1 MRMDEI
7 LETKDLT
14 KRYGKQ
20 LALDGL
26 NFTLKKGQVLGV
38 IGPNGSGKTTLF
50 SIVLGLRKAS
60 SGSFT
65 LLGSSDPE
73 KVRNRVGVI
82 LDQGNFYQNISAK
95 KNLTISAMTK
105 GVDLARV
112 DELLEKVGLG
122 QVGNKSFKNFSYGM
136 KKRLEVADA
145 LLARPEFIIMDEPTN
160 GLDPEG
166 IIFIRD
172 LIFQLQNE
180 GKTIML
186 SSHYLDE
193 VDKVC
198 TDFLI
203 LKNGRNIFHG
213 SKEAVKDNFQSLESV
228 FTNKF

>member
-1 MRMDEI
+1 MDEI
-7 LETKDLT
+7 LGTQELT
-14 KRYGKQ
+14 KRYGNQ

-26 NFTLKKGQVLGV
+26 SFSLKKGQVLGV
-38 IGPNGSGKTTLF
+38 IGPNGSGKTTFF

-65 LLGSSDPE
+65 ILGNSDPE
-73 KVRNRVGVI
+73 EVRNKVGVI

-95 KNLTISAMTK
+95 KNLTISGMTK
-105 GVDLARV
+105 KVDLSRV

-122 QVGNKSFKNFSYGM
+122 KVGDKSFKNFSYGM

-145 LLARPEFIIMDEPTN
+145 LLGQPELVIMDEPTN

-172 LIFQLQNE
+172 LILQLQNE

-193 VDKVC
+193 VEKVC

-203 LKNGRNIFHG
+203 LKNGKKIFHG
-213 SKEAVKDNFQSLESV
+213 SKDAVKDNFKSLESV

>member
-1 MRMDEI
+1 MSEI
-7 LETKDLT
+7 LETKELT
-14 KRYGKQ
+14 KRYGNQ

-26 NFTLKKGQVLGV
+26 NLSLKKGQVLGV

-65 LLGSSDPE
+65 ILGKNDPE
-73 KVRNRVGVI
+73 EVRNRVGVI

-122 QVGNKSFKNFSYGM
+122 QVGEKSFKNFSYGM

-145 LLARPEFIIMDEPTN
+145 LLAQPEFIIMDEPTN

-172 LIFQLQNE
+172 LIFRLQRE

-193 VDKVC
+193 VEKVC

-203 LKNGRNIFHG
+203 LKNGKNIFHG
-213 SKEAVKDNFQSLESV
+213 SKDAVKNNFKSLESV

>member
-1 MRMDEI
+1 MDEI

>member
-1 MRMDEI
+1 MDEI

-65 LLGSSDPE
+65 ILGSSDPE

-122 QVGNKSFKNFSYGM
+122 QAGIKSFKNFSYGM

-180 GKTIML
+180 GNTIML